1 MPINR
6 RRFLKAGSA
15 AFAMGSFGMLP
26 AISWAETAEPSY
38 IKICI
43 LHTNDWHSR
52 IEPFPMDGSKWQ
64 GTGGAAHRASLIQ
77 AIRKEEKN
85 VLLLDAGD
93 VFQGTPYFNY
103 YHGELEFKLMSYM
116 GYDAATL
123 GNHDFDAGLEGL
135 YKQLPNA
142 TFPFLTANYDFSQT
156 MLKNAFAPYKIF
168 IKEGVKIGVF
178 AVNIELQGLVP
189 DANYGLTKYQEPVQ
203 IALETAT
210 LLKQQE
216 HCDLVICLS
225 HLGYKY
231 DDQKVSDVVLAR
243 NTRHIDLII
252 GGHTHTFMETPDVQ
266 KNLDQ
271 EDVWINQVGWAGI
284 NIGRIDFYLTKS
296 KLKNKMK
303 AHTVIVSNKQE
314 KK

>member
-1 MPINR
+1 
-6 RRFLKAGSA
+6 
-15 AFAMGSFGMLP
+15 
-26 AISWAETAEPSY
+26 
-38 IKICI
+38 
-43 LHTNDWHSR
+43 
-52 IEPFPMDGSKWQ
+52 
-64 GTGGAAHRASLIQ
+64 
-77 AIRKEEKN
+77 
-85 VLLLDAGD
+85 LLLDAGD

-156 MLKNAFAPYKIF
+156 MLKQAFAPYKIF

-210 LLKQQE
+210 YLKQQA
-216 HCDLVICLS
+216 HCDLIICLS

-231 DDQKVSDVVLAR
+231 DDQKVSDVVLAK

-296 KLKNKMK
+296 KVKNKMK